1 MTRPSRFSYH
11 TKNVGY
17 SNSSWK
23 GKIWNHLIVSIDYCN
38 FLKNLI
44 ITVYSILESTQ
55 QAEENLLKNG
65 GLLESFSFLLLRRS
79 SSVADCWQNEEKKVP
94 GGWGLGQRMQVES
107 VQPETPL
114 KRMSES
120 VFIELS
126 PKQEPDPSLFLW
138 QCRRQPREKVKKKMF
153 QRLLRFY
160 ISAKTMTGY
169 VWPSHYRIKYLV
181 RVAQSMAA
189 MTRSLAFFLLLS
201 YAWSSTRNLSADI
214 ASNLSRYSSWST
226 QVWRSDQKVQ
236 CVPVHRRRQK
246 RPIKLMEPSTVRSG
260 QTTIIGLAIAN
271 IGNGNMSSVLTNEV
285 ATFVE
290 TNKQTNAWR

>member
-1 MTRPSRFSYH
+1 M
-11 TKNVGY
+11 VD
-17 SNSSWK
+17 SWRAF
-23 GKIWNHLIVSIDYCN
+23 H
-38 FLKNLI
+38 
-44 ITVYSILESTQ
+44 
-55 QAEENLLKNG
+55 
-65 GLLESFSFLLLRRS
+65 S
-79 SSVADCWQNEEKKVP
+79 SSCGARVLWRTVGRREEKKVP

-107 VQPETPL
+107 VQPEIPL
-114 KRMSES
+114 KRMSDS
-120 VFIELS
+120 MFIELS
-126 PKQEPDPSLFLW
+126 PKQQPDPSLLLW

-189 MTRSLAFFLLLS
+189 MTRSLLLLS

-285 ATFVE
+285 AKFVQ
-290 TNKQTNAWR
+290 TNKQMHGGRHNVK